1 MMTTANQKAPYSFFL
16 VLIGLYFAQGLPS
29 GILAKALPPLM
40 RDYGVSLSLIG
51 ALKLLAIPWFLK
63 FLWAPLIDSKANRR
77 FWIFSMQGMVIPLLL
92 VLALFPLDALMQQ
105 WLWLFL
111 IILLLINTC
120 SATQDIATDG
130 LAASSLHEDQ
140 LGIANTIQVAAY
152 KMGLILGGSA
162 VLIFIDDIGWQLSMV
177 LLAGLLCIALSPIM
191 IQKNVGKGSSL
202 HSSLNNTTET
212 SEADRKQHKS
222 AILSYFKQDN
232 IIWWILI
239 LMTCKISDALG
250 SSMLSPMLVDKGME
264 LSDIGYLNS
273 IISVVGLIGAAVGG
287 LIFLRWHSK
296 GLLVLVCFLQA
307 LSIFFF
313 GLIAKMP
320 EINLSLVYAVSGFE
334 QFIDGVSTVIIFAFM
349 MKQCRQNLEGTDYTL
364 QNSIHIIGMGLAS
377 LASGF
382 IAEHLGYETL
392 FTTALVIGS
401 ASLYF
406 ISRWELPTS
415 QRAMSESQ
423 Q

>member
-1 MMTTANQKAPYSFFL
+1 
-16 VLIGLYFAQGLPS
+16 
-29 GILAKALPPLM
+29 
-40 RDYGVSLSLIG
+40 
-51 ALKLLAIPWFLK
+51 
-63 FLWAPLIDSKANRR
+63 
-77 FWIFSMQGMVIPLLL
+77 
-92 VLALFPLDALMQQ
+92 
-105 WLWLFL
+105 
-111 IILLLINTC
+111 
-120 SATQDIATDG
+120 
-130 LAASSLHEDQ
+130 
-140 LGIANTIQVAAY
+140 
-152 KMGLILGGSA
+152 
-162 VLIFIDDIGWQLSMV
+162 
-177 LLAGLLCIALSPIM
+177 
-191 IQKNVGKGSSL
+191 
-202 HSSLNNTTET
+202 
-212 SEADRKQHKS
+212 
-222 AILSYFKQDN
+222 
-232 IIWWILI
+232 
-239 LMTCKISDALG
+239 
-250 SSMLSPMLVDKGME
+250 MLSPMLVDKGME

-307 LSIFFF
+307 LAIFFF
-313 GLIAKMP
+313 GLIAKML
-320 EINLSLVYAVSGFE
+320 EINLSFVYAVSGFE